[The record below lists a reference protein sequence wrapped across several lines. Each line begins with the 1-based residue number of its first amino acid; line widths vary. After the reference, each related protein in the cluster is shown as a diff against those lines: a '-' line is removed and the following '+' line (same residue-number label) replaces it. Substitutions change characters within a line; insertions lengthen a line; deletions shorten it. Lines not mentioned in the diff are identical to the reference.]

1 MNARLRPAAVFLLL
15 FALGLG
21 CAKKPPR
28 SAAQAPPSTP
38 PAESVEPAAVAPPD
52 DDPTEGAL
60 PSDIQELN
68 AELARRGLLG
78 DVHFAFDRATLDE
91 AARERLARNAGFL
104 KEHGELLV
112 SIEGHCDERG
122 THEYNL
128 ALGERRSASARDYL
142 VSLAVGAERLRTMS
156 YGEERPQC
164 ETSDEDCWARNR
176 RAHFVVTGRSGAD

>member
-1 MNARLRPAAVFLLL
+1 MNARLRPAAVLLL
-15 FALGLG
+15 LLALGLG

-28 SAAQAPPSTP
+28 SAAQAPPTTP
-38 PAESVEPAAVAPPD
+38 PAESVEPAAIAPPD
-52 DDPTEGAL
+52 DDPTEDAL

-91 AARERLARNAGFL
+91 AARDRLARN
-104 KEHGELLV
+104 V
-112 SIEGHCDERG
+112 
-122 THEYNL
+122 
-128 ALGERRSASARDYL
+128 
-142 VSLAVGAERLRTMS
+142 AVGAERLRTMS